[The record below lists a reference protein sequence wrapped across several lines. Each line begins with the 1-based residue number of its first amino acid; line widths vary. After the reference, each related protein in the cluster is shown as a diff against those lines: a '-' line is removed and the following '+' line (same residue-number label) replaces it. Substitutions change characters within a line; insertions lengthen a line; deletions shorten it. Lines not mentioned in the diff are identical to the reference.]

1 MEGRAK
7 RLSWGPDLN
16 PDPGRGPS
24 EMLKDLVLKWF
35 LTTQVALL
43 VQDGNV
49 PVWFHGFITRKEPSL
64 LNRQAEDLLKGTE
77 LGCFL
82 IRLNERSFG
91 YILSYRGKDRYRHF
105 VIGYQRNGRY
115 AISGDT
121 QTHQSLAEL
130 VSFYQKTDLEPFSE
144 RLTVACPKTI
154 FMLSL
159 DDVASLSPRET
170 TGDGVTSLVFLSIP
184 FLPTLFQ
191 DEETSVYDEISLDR
205 QTSSKR
211 SSVPGVPVRTSPS
224 TAKPAKENVNNQPTK
239 PGRKLLDQQTS
250 LSKEKGDPSTEDP
263 DDAPPLP
270 ARSSLLVSQ
279 SFEEDSSDEGNFV
292 EKNHVD
298 HRSPEVP
305 RNPSKGVSD
314 DSQKPEGPDQ
324 ANSSSSRKK
333 TSSLFAMAK
342 QADRSHSKK
351 INLVKATPLE
361 TIYSEIGLDQDTAS
375 WMFPEPL
382 SGQSS
387 LTPPKKATLSSPLS
401 TPPKLSPKLPSKP
414 KVSTEPPRAS
424 HSTSPVMDKD
434 PQKPKT
440 LPGSP
445 MYGQIHKMKTQQSAM
460 STSNTYEE
468 VPFGWMKKA
477 APEPESEK
485 LAEETYNQISPKSGG
500 SLKPEAEDP
509 YEKIPHHFT
518 KGSPTKKHVLA
529 MENPYQQ
536 SPFSPA
542 KGVEAKPSQK
552 SDKPRR
558 FFFTDKKTKF

>member
-1 MEGRAK
+1 MRADHPAFADNHSMEEK
-7 RLSWGPDLN
+7 LSVGYSMVIFQMSLGSPVFVICIYIWGCL
-16 PDPGRGPS
+16 
-24 EMLKDLVLKWF
+24 
-35 LTTQVALL
+35 
-43 VQDGNV
+43 
-49 PVWFHGFITRKEPSL
+49 H
-64 LNRQAEDLLKGTE
+64 
-77 LGCFL
+77 C
-82 IRLNERSFG
+82 
-91 YILSYRGKDRYRHF
+91 RGKDRYRHF

-144 RLTVACPKTI
+144 RLTVACPK
-154 FMLSL
+154 
-159 DDVASLSPRET
+159 
-170 TGDGVTSLVFLSIP
+170 
-184 FLPTLFQ
+184 